1 MSIKANRKTPR
12 NVRKHQKRDVIVIME
27 DRRSLLAAILL
38 MTSWGAVA
46 DDSNTV
52 TVVAPRREANVF
64 EQPKSAVPA
73 LWSTMSVVGSTEIT
87 AQNAQTLTDAVEFTP
102 GVLTETRG
110 RKVKQF
116 TSFRGQRYPY
126 PDYAMNG
133 TWLREFHET
142 TYFFPVYQVERIEV
156 IRSSAA
162 LLMGLS
168 GQAGVINIVPKKFDE
183 RGAILDLQYGTF
195 DTVRASGF
203 AGGPLS
209 KGGYTV
215 GAGFYTTDGPEDKHA
230 SESIGNFSGTIDW
243 AFSDKMTVEASVLMI
258 HGSREL
264 ALASEPAAARLQST
278 DEAYDP
284 FTSQIMNVRA
294 LYRHSDSAS
303 TELTAYCVNRSH
315 DFESTTPGTHVSLKE
330 EDHTYGVSAMQVL
343 GLGDSN
349 ILRFGA
355 LYDRWVA
362 PDGKRFFAGKRCDLH
377 TLSAVVVDEHEF
389 GRLEVD
395 GGFRYTQTYMA
406 DYGAYNIN
414 GSSKGL
420 AEVDPVVDTWDEPVV
435 RGSMGA
441 RYSMR
446 RNVKLLCN
454 LESGL
459 VEPRAGTLDA
469 DLKEPGTETRTMLD
483 AGIEV
488 KSPKGDAEITLIG
501 FYALRDDALT
511 LDGATSE
518 TSDGR
523 VLELY
528 KNQDIRQYGLE
539 VEARTG
545 RLFDHL
551 ELFAT
556 ATVMESESK
565 DSGSY
570 ASYRDLPDT
579 IVSAGV
585 YGHFGRIDCNL
596 FGKYVSSYESKRF
609 AGDGEYHPLGDY
621 TELNLK
627 VEYRIGKDDPS
638 RIYVSVENI
647 TDEEFST
654 VVGYP
659 DFGRRLNVGIR
670 KVF

>member
-1 MSIKANRKTPR
+1 MKIETYKRSILT
-12 NVRKHQKRDVIVIME
+12 
-27 DRRSLLAAILL
+27 AILL
-38 MTSWGAVA
+38 MTSFAARA
-46 DDSNTV
+46 DNSNTV
-52 TVVAPRREANVF
+52 NVVAVRREPNVF
-64 EQPKSAVPA
+64 ENPKSALPA
-73 LWSTMSVVGSTEIT
+73 LWSSMSVVSSTEIG
-87 AQNAQTLTDAVEFTP
+87 AQNAQTLTDAIEYTP

-126 PDYAMNG
+126 PDYAING

-142 TYFFPVYQVERIEV
+142 SYFFPVYQVERIEV

-168 GQAGVINIVPKKFDE
+168 GQAGVINIVPKRFDKP
-183 RGAILDLQYGTF
+183 GAVLDVQYGTF

-215 GAGFYTTDGPEDKHA
+215 GAGLYTTEGPKDKHA
-230 SESIGNFSGTIDW
+230 AESIGNFNGTVDW
-243 AFSDKMTVEASVLMI
+243 AFSDQLTVEASVMVI

-264 ALASEPAAARLQST
+264 ALASEPAAKRLQGT
-278 DEAYDP
+278 DEEYDP
-284 FTSQIMNVRA
+284 FTSQIMNVRS

-303 TELTAYCVNRSH
+303 TELTLYYVNRAH
-315 DFESTTPGTHVSLKE
+315 DFKSTTPGTHLSLKE
-330 EDHTYGVSAMQVL
+330 EDYTYGASVMQVL
-343 GLGDSN
+343 ALSDRN
-349 ILRFGA
+349 LLRFGA

-406 DYGAYNIN
+406 DYGAYNVN

-420 AEVDPVVDTWDEPVV
+420 KNVDPVVDEWDEPVV
-435 RGSMGA
+435 RGSLGA
-441 RYSMR
+441 RYSVR
-446 RNVKLLCN
+446 ENVKLLCN
-454 LESGL
+454 MESGL
-459 VEPRAGTLDA
+459 VTPRPGTLDV

-488 KSPKGDAEITLIG
+488 KSPNGNGEVTVIG

-511 LDGATSE
+511 LDGGTSE

-539 VEARTG
+539 IEARTG
-545 RLFDHL
+545 RVFDYL
-551 ELFAT
+551 ELFAN
-556 ATVMESESK
+556 ATVMESESR

-570 ASYRDLPDT
+570 ESYRDLPDT

-585 YGHFGRIDCNL
+585 YGHFGRVDCNL
-596 FGKYVSSYESKRF
+596 FGKYVSDYESKRF

-621 TELNLK
+621 TELNMK
-627 VEYRIGKDDPS
+627 VEYKIGKDEES

-647 TDEEFST
+647 TDEEYST

-659 DFGRRLNVGIR
+659 DFGRRLNVGMR
-670 KVF
+670 KEF